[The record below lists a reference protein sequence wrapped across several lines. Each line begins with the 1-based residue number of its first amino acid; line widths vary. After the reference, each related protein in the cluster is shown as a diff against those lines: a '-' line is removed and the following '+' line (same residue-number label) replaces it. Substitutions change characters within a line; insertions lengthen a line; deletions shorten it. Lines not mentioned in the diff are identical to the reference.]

1 MRTRLASPPH
11 GPLMYESWIDSPGYI
26 QISGRWVT
34 AIDDF
39 LMILFP
45 KVHEGKMHAKNNYC
59 KYDDRYLQLLTSSLY
74 LAALVSSC
82 AASKVCSKLSQSL
95 QFFLARAALRA
106 AAQLLWMLLI
116 GRAVPLFLSEIA
128 PTEHRG
134 AVNILFQLF
143 PTIGM
148 FFENLVNYST
158 SNRHP
163 YGWRVSLRIAG
174 HCPVHSLVEHGK
186 ESSGHTILQNIRG
199 VEDVDSEFEQIVIAS
214 KIAQE
219 VKHPCNKLMNCC
231 SMPPLIIGVM
241 LQFFQQF
248 TGINAVVFYAPVL
261 LQTIGFKNDAS
272 FLFSVITGSVNV
284 FVSVFA
290 VTVIGAILL
299 VHLHATDSLTKTQ
312 AWFVVLLVC
321 LFVMAFACETF
332 SLETR
337 TAEFAFAVSSNM
349 LFTFIIAQA
358 LFLLPEAKD
367 VPIDAMVDRVWNR
380 RPIWKEFMI
389 DEN

>member
-1 MRTRLASPPH
+1 M
-11 GPLMYESWIDSPGYI
+11 
-26 QISGRWVT
+26 
-34 AIDDF
+34 DDF

-59 KYDDRYLQLLTSSLY
+59 KYDDRYLQLRTSSLY

-116 GRAVPLFLSEIA
+116 GRVLLRICVGFGNESPMKLIYQAVPLFLSEIA
-128 PTEHRG
+128 PTKHRG
-134 AVNILFQLF
+134 AVNIHFQLF

-148 FFENLVNYST
+148 FFANLVNYST

-174 HCPVHSLVEHGK
+174 HCPVH
-186 ESSGHTILQNIRG
+186 RG

-231 SMPPLIIGVM
+231 SMPPQIIGVM

-248 TGINAVVFYAPVL
+248 TGINTVVFYAPVL

-290 VTVIGAILL
+290 VVKFHSRIPLLKASIQMFVCQTVIGAILL

-312 AWFVVLLVC
+312 
-321 LFVMAFACETF
+321 ACETF

>member
-74 LAALVSSC
+74 LAAPVSSC
-82 AASKVCSKLSQSL
+82 AASKMHQHITELVLQMLQSPMKLIYQ
-95 QFFLARAALRA
+95 
-106 AAQLLWMLLI
+106 
-116 GRAVPLFLSEIA
+116 AVPLFLSEIA

-174 HCPVHSLVEHGK
+174 HCPVH
-186 ESSGHTILQNIRG
+186 RG

-290 VTVIGAILL
+290 VVKFHSRIPLLKASIQMFVCQTVIGAILL

-312 AWFVVLLVC
+312 
-321 LFVMAFACETF
+321 ACETF

-367 VPIDAMVDRVWNR
+367 VPIDAM
-380 RPIWKEFMI
+380 E
-389 DEN
+389 

>member
-1 MRTRLASPPH
+1 
-11 GPLMYESWIDSPGYI
+11 
-26 QISGRWVT
+26 WVT

-116 GRAVPLFLSEIA
+116 GRVLLRICAVPLFLSEIA

-290 VTVIGAILL
+290 VVKFHSRIPLLKASIQMFVCQTVIGAILL